1 MDTPESNEYLIQDI
15 SEFDS
20 DSLEQLGTKSKFWY
34 VNEDIEYLFKSVT
47 SNTGERLGEDWAEK
61 IACELAELL
70 GLPHAHYELAIHKGV
85 RGVVTKNFI
94 NKNFAQR
101 SESLTAGNELLQ
113 EHVSQLGGENPN
125 IQYVEHV
132 FKVMKNNVKGKPIGF
147 SSFHN
152 IKTASEFFVG
162 YLMFDVLIS
171 NQDRHNENWGMII
184 TSKGVTHLAPSYDH
198 GASLARNESDETR
211 QIRLESRDQGQQVP
225 NYVRKAKSQ
234 FQDSSTNKRLKLIEA
249 FRRYALMEKVA
260 ALAWLDRLNQIEDT
274 QIWII
279 IDKVPSLLMSNISK
293 QFTFQLLICNR
304 DNLLKMYNE
313 FSEGV

>member
-113 EHVSQLGGENPN
+113 EHISQLGGENPN

-152 IKTASEFFVG
+152 MAE
-162 YLMFDVLIS
+162 
-171 NQDRHNENWGMII
+171 
-184 TSKGVTHLAPSYDH
+184 
-198 GASLARNESDETR
+198 
-211 QIRLESRDQGQQVP
+211 
-225 NYVRKAKSQ
+225 
-234 FQDSSTNKRLKLIEA
+234 
-249 FRRYALMEKVA
+249 
-260 ALAWLDRLNQIEDT
+260 
-274 QIWII
+274 
-279 IDKVPSLLMSNISK
+279 
-293 QFTFQLLICNR
+293 
-304 DNLLKMYNE
+304 
-313 FSEGV
+313 

>member
-1 MDTPESNEYLIQDI
+1 MDLPENNEYLIQDI

-34 VNEDIEYLFKSVT
+34 VNKDVEYLFKSVT
-47 SNTGERLGEDWAEK
+47 SSTGERLGEDWAEK

-94 NKNFAQR
+94 SKDSVQR

-113 EHVSQLGGENPN
+113 EHVSQLEGENTN

-132 FKVMKNNVKGKPIGF
+132 YKVMKNNVKGKPIGF
-147 SSFHN
+147 PSLHN

-162 YLMFDVLIS
+162 YLMFDALIA

-184 TSKGVTHLAPSYDH
+184 TSKGETHLAPSYDH
-198 GASLARNESDETR
+198 GASLARNESDGTR
-211 QIRLESRDQGQQVP
+211 QNRLESKDKGQQIAI
-225 NYVRKAKSQ
+225 YVKKAKSQ
-234 FQDSSTNKRLKLIEA
+234 FQDSSTNKRLKLLEA

-260 ALAWLDRLNQIEDT
+260 ALAWLDRLSLIEDV
-274 QIWII
+274 QIWLI
-279 IDKVPSLLMSNISK
+279 IDRVPNLLMSNIAK
-293 QFTFQLLICNR
+293 KFTLQLLICNR

-313 FSEGV
+313 FSEDV